1 MALGRHGL
9 SCEWMRRLFTTAL
22 LVSALV
28 AWCHPA
34 SASAAPSTARRVV
47 IILAPYLTWGDVNPA
62 STPTIWALAK
72 TGAIGDINARSRARE
87 PGEPSSPLEG
97 ALTIS
102 AGAWAVPSY
111 SAAAAYVVDER
122 YEVGD
127 AAEAF
132 RRTTG
137 YQVGRNRIVF
147 LGMPVTQR
155 VNAERAFE
163 VVLGTLGQAVEDAG
177 GLTAAVG
184 NSDVGYVTAEQRRV
198 RPAALAAMNEQ
209 GLVALGDVSTRL
221 LREDPNAPFG
231 IETDPDAFDRA
242 LREVAEATRETTGP
256 ALVVLDAGDA
266 YRATKFETQVTTSV
280 AARHRERALWTLDT
294 VVKLAVQHFPDD
306 VVIVASQSTG
316 DETVGRLEGLGPII
330 VSGGGWE
337 GFLTSSSTQRQGLVT
352 NLDLTASVLSVLGLK
367 RPVQVLGNEM
377 TLTPAPE
384 SLEERVAILD
394 RMNRTAVSV
403 DAAKPGVVN
412 AFVIFTVVALLL
424 ASFVMVR
431 FRAWPPRTTVA
442 TVSAL
447 RGALLFALCIP
458 VSSWLMFAWS
468 RWPATVGEVVGSLL
482 ITTAVLWGLSLLA
495 LRFWG
500 DRVPVALASLLTA
513 LVLLADQLLGA
524 PASFTNIFGYSPL
537 MAARFYGIGN
547 EAAAILFGATIVGF
561 ALLLDQW
568 PEAVWVAPAK
578 RFVLPV
584 LAIVIVGVS
593 AAPVLGANVGVV
605 AWGTVGFVL
614 AWVLMNGHH
623 VSFKTVVWIA
633 LVIVAVLGL
642 FAAVDLFGGGPQTHL
657 ARAIE
662 SADAGGLVELWKIVV
677 RKADTNMR
685 VLTHTRWAYI
695 LIAVVA
701 FLAFMRWRP
710 QGDFAETLAENPHF
724 ADAITVSLVAGLAAY
739 FTEDSGIVIPALE
752 VFYVGV
758 ALAWLML
765 SRLRAT
771 VGVEE
776 KQVDVR

>member
-1 MALGRHGL
+1 
-9 SCEWMRRLFTTAL
+9 MRRLLATAL
-22 LVSALV
+22 LVAALV
-28 AWCHPA
+28 AAWHPA
-34 SASAAPSTARRVV
+34 ALAAADPSPAKRVI
-47 IILAPYLTWGDVNPA
+47 IILAPYLTWGDVGPA
-62 STPTIWALAK
+62 STPTIWRLAR
-72 TGAIGDINARSRARE
+72 TGAVGDINARSRARE

-102 AGAWAVPSY
+102 AGAWAVPAPA
-111 SAAAAYVVDER
+111 AAAAYVVDER

-137 YQVGRNRIVF
+137 YEVGANRIVF

-155 VNAERAFE
+155 LNAQRAFE
-163 VVLGTLGQAVEDAG
+163 VVLGTLGQTVEDAG
-177 GLTAAVG
+177 GVTAAVG
-184 NSDVGYVTAEQRRV
+184 NSDVGYVTGEQRRV
-198 RPAALAAMNEQ
+198 RPAALAAMNGQ
-209 GLVALGDVSTRL
+209 GLVALGDVSARL

-231 IETDPDAFDRA
+231 IETDPQAFDRA
-242 LREVAEATRETTGP
+242 LADVARATSETTGP
-256 ALVVLDAGDA
+256 VLVVLDAGDA
-266 YRATKFETQVTTSV
+266 YRATKFEAQVTTAV
-280 AARHRERALWTLDT
+280 AARHRERALWTLDG
-294 VVKLAVQHFPDD
+294 VVKLATERFPED

-316 DETVGRLEGLGPII
+316 DEAIGRLEGLGPII
-330 VSGGGWE
+330 VSGRGWS
-337 GFLTSSSTQRQGLVT
+337 GFLTSSSTQRDGLVT
-352 NLDLTASVLSVLGLK
+352 NLDLTASVLALMGLE

-377 TLTPAPE
+377 TLTEAPAP
-384 SLEERVAILD
+384 LEERIAILD

-412 AFVIFTVVALLL
+412 AFVIFTVVALAL
-424 ASFVMVR
+424 ATFVLVR
-431 FRAWPPRTTVA
+431 WRVWSARFTAVWVQ
-442 TVSAL
+442 AL
-447 RGALLFALCIP
+447 RVAMLFALCVP
-458 VSSWLMFAWS
+458 VSSWLMFLWR
-468 RWPATVGEVVGSLL
+468 RWPATVAEVVGGLL
-482 ITTAVLWGLSLLA
+482 ITTVAVWALSLVA
-495 LRFWG
+495 LRFLG
-500 DRVPVALASLLTA
+500 DRIPVAAVSLLTA
-513 LVLLADQLLGA
+513 AVLVVDQLLGA

-561 ALLLDQW
+561 ALVLDQW
-568 PEAVWVAPAK
+568 PRAAWVPVAK
-578 RFVLPV
+578 RLMLPLIGV
-584 LAIVIVGVS
+584 VVVVVS
-593 AAPVLGANVGVV
+593 AAPFLGANVGVV

-614 AWVLMNGHH
+614 AWFLVNGHH

-633 LVIVAVLGL
+633 VAVVIVVGA
-642 FAAVDLFGGGPQTHL
+642 FAAIDLLGGGPQTHL

-710 QGDFAETLAENPHF
+710 QGDFADTLKENPNF

-765 SRLRAT
+765 SRLRPEDAET
-771 VGVEE
+771 
-776 KQVDVR
+776 DMVRRGRGDR